1 MEVYVESYGVI
12 HNKMVFFAIRFQ
24 KPIVKVQITED
35 PEKIDTTNI
44 LVVYSSNNAVQ
55 TNTLTFFVGDQVRAA
70 GIAVKSGLEHELLL
84 AVLNKS
90 DIYYHS
96 YHNSVLYVC
105 GKPNCI
111 PFRYKNI
118 PKTISFKALY
128 KITKAHQKGKLAI
141 DHIVLC
147 NYFRRNNLKWGKW
160 NSWWYFIRDIINT
173 TFKPKISKNITL
185 EIVALFKKVWKNS
198 LTENGYSIHP
208 ELCFCE
214 IALENTEHPGI
225 LCLSSHS
232 KITYVSPMIVSKE
245 WFHFLPVVDKTN
257 IKCDLWFPLYTNKY
271 NWFNNLIYFYV
282 KQIKV
287 NTEHIKNMLLFLK
300 NTAIVKYK
308 LIQENLFFIY
318 QLLTCNQTSL

>member
-1 MEVYVESYGVI
+1 MEVYVESYGAI
-12 HNKMVFFAIRFQ
+12 HNNMLFFAVRFQ
-24 KPIVKVQITED
+24 KPIVKVQVTEST
-35 PEKIDTTNI
+35 ERIDTSNI
-44 LVVYSSNNAVQ
+44 LVVYSNKVVQ
-55 TNTLTFFVGDQVRAA
+55 TNTLTFFVGGKVQAD
-70 GIAVKSGLEHELLL
+70 GIVVKSGSEHELLV

-90 DIYYHS
+90 DIYHS
-96 YHNSVLYVC
+96 AYHNSVLYVC

-128 KITKAHQKGKLAI
+128 KITKAHQKGKLTI

-147 NYFRRNNLKWGKW
+147 NYFRRNNLKWEKW
-160 NSWWYFIRDIINT
+160 NSWWYFIRDIIND
-173 TFKPKISKNITL
+173 TFKAKVSKNITL
-185 EIVALFKKVWKNS
+185 EIVALFKKVLKNS
-198 LTENGYSIHP
+198 SSSYSIHP

-232 KITYVSPMIVSKE
+232 KIVYVSPMIVSEE

-257 IKCDLWFPLYTNKY
+257 VKCDLWFPLYTNKY

-282 KQIKV
+282 KQFKV
-287 NTEHIKNMLLFLK
+287 NTEYVKSMLLFLK
-300 NTAIVKYK
+300 NTTVVKYK